1 MRLMD
6 MFDLVPVLV
15 TWDSTFES
23 KPAGSRSPKYGDDD
37 IREHKEAVRERIAK
51 EHVMTTGTGTNT
63 LHGWHLSGSARGYVQ
78 TGTGPTTR
86 PDGSTSLGA
95 SDAGRV
101 WFDSGED
108 YTPHVWTGTAWQG
121 FAPEVVRISIQGSLA
136 TTGDAVPPVIFPQKC
151 DIRKVTARVGT
162 APTTQGIVFNIVRMY
177 SSGAASVS
185 LFQTGPSMTIAAAGY
200 TATRTQGQMTTT
212 GYSLSADDYLKL
224 SITQVGTG
232 TAGAD
237 LGITIEALLET
248 NR

>member
-1 MRLMD
+1 MS
-6 MFDLVPVLV
+6 MFDIIPILV
-15 TWDSTFES
+15 TWDTSFEA

-51 EHVMTTGTGTNT
+51 EHVLTTGTGTAA

-86 PDGSTSLGA
+86 PDGSTSLTSA
-95 SDAGRV
+95 DAGRL

-108 YTPHVWTGTAWQG
+108 YTPHVWDGSAWQG
-121 FAPEVVRISIQGSLA
+121 FAPEVVRISIQGNLA
-136 TTGDAVPPVIFPQKC
+136 VSGDAVPPVIFPQKC
-151 DIRKVTARVGT
+151 DIRKVSARMGT
-162 APTTQGIVFNIVRMY
+162 APTGAAVVFNLLRMY
-177 SSGAASVS
+177 SSGAASAS
-185 LFQTGPSMTIAAAGY
+185 LFKTGPSMTIAAAGY
-200 TATRTQGQMTTT
+200 TATKTQGQMTTV

-224 SITQVGTG
+224 SITQVGSTV
-232 TAGAD
+232 AGAD

>member
-1 MRLMD
+1 MSL
-6 MFDLVPVLV
+6 FDIVPILV
-15 TWDSTFES
+15 TWDTSFEA

-37 IREHKEAVRERIAK
+37 IREHKQAVRERIAK
-51 EHVMTTGTGTNT
+51 EHVMTTGTGTVA

-108 YTPHVWTGTAWQG
+108 YTPHVWDGSSWQG

-136 TTGDAVPPVIFPQKC
+136 TTGNAVPPVIFPQKC
-151 DIRKVTARVGT
+151 DIRKVSARVGT

-177 SSGAASVS
+177 SSGAASASV
-185 LFQTGPSMTIAAAGY
+185 FKTATMTIDAAGY
-200 TATRTQGQMTTT
+200 SEVKTQGQMTTV